1 MSDPQGFWSAFQ
13 PKKKKLPK
21 IKYAIT
27 PWCVINHIFLPEF
40 WPIFWG
46 GAKNFNTPYLAHPK
60 TFLENTFFIL
70 KPPLKDMVNNTP
82 RDNCRKWIFL
92 KALAF

>member
-1 MSDPQGFWSAFQ
+1 MDISEGFSLLIFSISA
-13 PKKKKLPK
+13 KKKTFAENL
-21 IKYAIT
+21 Y
-27 PWCVINHIFLPEF
+27 L
-40 WPIFWG
+40 
-46 GAKNFNTPYLAHPK
+46 PYLANPK